1 MSVPLP
7 GLLQPLPTRYLG
19 WMLEGFGMTLLVSAA
34 SIAGGLAIGLLLT
47 ALRAG
52 GRPWLALPARAL
64 VAFLRKTP
72 LLVQLF
78 FWYFGAAQLLGEDVV
93 GALSGLGG
101 LALGGWRLPAPS
113 FEFLAAAFGIALYAG
128 AFCSEELRAGIRAVP
143 HGQLNAALSL
153 GFTPRAAF
161 VRIVLPQALRVAALP
176 LLGQCAN
183 TLKNTSLAMGIGL
196 AELSYSARQV
206 ETDSLLAFQAFAVA
220 TLLYAAVILLLQWAV
235 PMLLRRRGWVP
246 AAPAPALSA
255 GAPA

>member
-1 MSVPLP
+1 MSVSVPIP
-7 GLLQPLPTRYLG
+7 GLFQPLPPRYLG
-19 WMLEGFGMTLLVSAA
+19 WMLEGFGTTLLVSAA

-52 GRPWLALPARAL
+52 GRPWLAMPARGL
-64 VAFLRKTP
+64 VAFVRKTP

-78 FWYFGAAQLLGEDVV
+78 FWYFGAAQWLGEDAM
-93 GALSGLGG
+93 GALTGLSGIA
-101 LALGGWRLPAPS
+101 LAGWRLPAPS

-128 AFCSEELRAGIRAVP
+128 AFFSEELRAGIRAVP
-143 HGQLNAALSL
+143 PGQLNAALSL

-161 VRIVLPQALRVAALP
+161 MRIVLPQALRVAALP

-206 ETDSLLAFQAFAVA
+206 ETDTLLAFPAFAVA
-220 TLLYAAVILLLQWAV
+220 TVLYAVAILLLQWTV
-235 PMLLRRRGWVP
+235 PLLLRRRGRGE
-246 AAPAPALSA
+246 AAPALAA

>member
-1 MSVPLP
+1 MSLSLP
-7 GLLQPLPTRYLG
+7 ALLQPLPPRYLG

-34 SIAGGLAIGLLLT
+34 AIAGGLAIGLLLT
-47 ALRAG
+47 ALRASAQ
-52 GRPWLALPARAL
+52 PWLHLPARAL

-93 GALSGLGG
+93 GAITGWGG
-101 LALGGWRLPAPS
+101 IAVGTWRLPAPS

-128 AFCSEELRAGIRAVP
+128 AFFSEELRAGIRAVP
-143 HGQLNAALSL
+143 RGQREAALSL

-161 VRIVLPQALRVAALP
+161 LRVVLPQALRVSALP

-183 TLKNTSLAMGIGL
+183 TIKNTSLAMGIGL
-196 AELSYSARQV
+196 AELAYSARQV
-206 ETDSLLAFQAFAVA
+206 ETDTLLAFQAFAVA
-220 TLLYAAVILLLQWAV
+220 TVLYAGLILLLQWAA
-235 PMLLRRRGWVP
+235 PQLLRRLGWTSTSTP
-246 AAPAPALSA
+246 PN

>member
-1 MSVPLP
+1 MSLSLP
-7 GLLQPLPTRYLG
+7 ALLQPLPPRYLG

-34 SIAGGLAIGLLLT
+34 AIAGGLVIGLLLT
-47 ALRAG
+47 ALRASAQ
-52 GRPWLALPARAL
+52 PWLHLPARAL

-93 GALSGLGG
+93 GAITGWGG
-101 LALGGWRLPAPS
+101 IAVGAWRLPAPS

-128 AFCSEELRAGIRAVP
+128 AFFSEELRAGIRAVP
-143 HGQLNAALSL
+143 RGQREAALSL

-161 VRIVLPQALRVAALP
+161 LRVVLPQALRVSALP

-183 TLKNTSLAMGIGL
+183 TIKNTSLAMGIGL
-196 AELSYSARQV
+196 AELAYSARQV
-206 ETDSLLAFQAFAVA
+206 ETDTLLAFQAFAVA
-220 TLLYAAVILLLQWAV
+220 TVLYAGVILLLQWVAPLV
-235 PMLLRRRGWVP
+235 LRRLGWTS
-246 AAPAPALSA
+246 ALTLPD